1 MRGTRP
7 MTTWG
12 TPPHRTGL
20 ADFPHPALGVPF
32 FGSLHEFCHMVCMGK
47 LIKP

>member
-1 MRGTRP
+1 
-7 MTTWG
+7 MTAWG
-12 TPPHRTGL
+12 TPPHRTGQ

-32 FGSLHEFCHMVCMGK
+32 FSLLHEFCHLVRMGK